1 MRYLEYELSSGHIIS
16 EIISETEPETS
27 EGFGVIAIGE
37 NDVVAKAKYIVK
49 NGVLT
54 KAYETKNEQLERER
68 LRKEQRA
75 KCLLR
80 IKSMVV
86 EDFVARMKHDDEAIK
101 ELEKEYASFE
111 SYL

>member
-1 MRYLEYELSSGHIIS
+1 MRYLEYEISSGHIVS
-16 EIISETEPETS
+16 EIISDSTPETS
-27 EGFGVIAIGE
+27 DGFGVIEVGE
-37 NDVVAKAKYIVK
+37 NDVINKEKYIVR

-68 LRKEQRA
+68 LRKEHRA

-111 SYL
+111 AYL

>member
-37 NDVVAKAKYIVK
+37 NDVIAKAKYIVK

-80 IKSMVV
+80 IKSMATEYFIAVM
-86 EDFVARMKHDDEAIK
+86 EEDDEAIK
-101 ELEKEYASFE
+101 ELRKEYKGFKA
-111 SYL
+111 YL